1 MLITEGKSIHKLKHN
16 SHFAKQT
23 MKALK
28 LIGQPCLYLDGP
40 NARTTK
46 TLLRHKISKKY
57 LIPVNKDRYPQLM
70 EYPNFRIGLVSHVIQ
85 QLDEPLSSIWLN
97 YNGTFYGSY
106 KYMNNSED
114 DDPENVSPVNNAP
127 YQDIKYILKNLTC
140 HGTHL
145 AFTVA
150 LSRKKGLT
158 HNQEIENIRE
168 WLNKTLASLDL
179 GKSRIYIEKYRGT
192 NHMVRFSFNVCQR
205 IR

>member
-1 MLITEGKSIHKLKHN
+1 MLITEGKSIHKLRHN
-16 SHFAKQT
+16 AHFAKQT
-23 MKALK
+23 IKAMKS
-28 LIGQPCLYLDGP
+28 IGQPCLYLDGP

-57 LIPVNKDRYPQLM
+57 LIPVNKDKYPQLAKC
-70 EYPNFRIGLVSHVIQ
+70 PNFKIGMVSQVIR
-85 QLDEPLSSIWLN
+85 QLDEPLSSIWLD

-106 KYMNNSED
+106 KTSNAVKLND
-114 DDPENVSPVNNAP
+114 NAP
-127 YQDIKYILKNLTC
+127 CHDIEYILKKLTC

-158 HNQEIENIRE
+158 HKQEIQNIRN

-192 NHMVRFSFNVCQR
+192 NHMVRFSFNVCHR
-205 IR
+205 ISWR